1 MSMDNGQPAAL
12 PATSQL
18 LSSINRWERLYDL
31 LFRCLLWGFGCLGF
45 LLPAAIVGF
54 LVVGGGSTLTWQ
66 FLSDFPKGVPLGSI
80 GGIWPAIQGSFSL
93 AVLGLCI
100 ATPLA
105 FGGGIYLAE
114 FGRHSRFS
122 QIIRFAIECLVAVPS
137 VIYGL
142 FGYAFLVVF
151 FKFGIS
157 LLAGGITL
165 AMIMFPI
172 MVIAVQE
179 SLQRVDD
186 SYREAALALG
196 VTTTYLVQRV
206 LMPRAWPGIV
216 AGMVLAVGH
225 AVGSAAPV
233 LFTASVFFS
242 KGNPKYDEPVMTL
255 PTHLYYLVSEGIS
268 QEQAF
273 GTALVLVIGFLIF
286 NLSALMLRK
295 LGNFSWR

>member
-1 MSMDNGQPAAL
+1 MSIDNGQLTVL
-12 PATSQL
+12 PANSQT
-18 LSSINRWERLYDL
+18 LSSINHGERWCDL
-31 LFRCLLWGFGCLGF
+31 LFRSLLWALGCLGF
-45 LLPAAIVGF
+45 LLPAAIVGY
-54 LVVGGGSTLTWQ
+54 LVVGGGSTLTWK
-66 FLSDFPKGVPLGSI
+66 FISDFPKGVPLGST
-80 GGIWPAIQGSFSL
+80 GGILPAIQGSLSL

-114 FGRHSRFS
+114 FARHSRFS
-122 QIIRFAIECLVAVPS
+122 QIIRFVVECLVAVPS
-137 VIYGL
+137 IIYGL

-206 LMPRAWPGIV
+206 LLPRAWPGIV

-233 LFTASVFFS
+233 LFTASVYFT
-242 KGNPKYDEPVMTL
+242 KGSPKLGDPVMTL
-255 PTHLYYLVSEGIS
+255 PTHLYHLVSEAVS

-273 GTALVLVIGFLIF
+273 GTALVLVLGFLIF
-286 NLSALMLRK
+286 NFSALMLRK
-295 LGNFSWR
+295 LGSFSWR